1 MVQLAQSKGARFV
14 QASTSETY
22 GDPLET
28 PQREDYH
35 GNAST
40 VGPRACYVEG
50 KRAAESLL
58 MDFHRVHGTAIRIA
72 RIFNTYGPGMAE
84 NDGRVVSNFIVQ
96 ALRGDR
102 LTVYG
107 DGSQTRSFCFV
118 SDMVRGLKLLGSTEG
133 IDGEVINLGNP
144 NEITIAQLATNL
156 GSLLGQELQVEHKPL
171 PIDDPRR
178 RRPDIEKAQRLLDW
192 SPQISLAEGLA
203 GTIEDFRNRLLPS
216 AAA

>member
-1 MVQLAQSKGARFV
+1 
-14 QASTSETY
+14 
-22 GDPLET
+22 
-28 PQREDYH
+28 
-35 GNAST
+35 
-40 VGPRACYVEG
+40 
-50 KRAAESLL
+50 
-58 MDFHRVHGTAIRIA
+58 
-72 RIFNTYGPGMAE
+72 
-84 NDGRVVSNFIVQ
+84 
-96 ALRGDR
+96 
-102 LTVYG
+102 
-107 DGSQTRSFCFV
+107 
-118 SDMVRGLKLLGSTEG
+118 MVRGLKLLGSTEG

-178 RRPDIEKAQRLLDW
+178 RRPDIEKAQRLLGW